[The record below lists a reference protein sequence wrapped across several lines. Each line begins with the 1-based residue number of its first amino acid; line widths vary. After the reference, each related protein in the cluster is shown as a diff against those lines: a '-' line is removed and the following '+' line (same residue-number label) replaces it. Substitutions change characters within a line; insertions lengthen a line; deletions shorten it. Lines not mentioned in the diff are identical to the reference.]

1 MLSKKDGVMDS
12 DSIVHRKKNKRLRMF
27 KKQVLQ
33 LTVIIVLQQIYK
45 PKNML
50 MVKRGLDSKYY
61 KI

>member
-1 MLSKKDGVMDS
+1 MDS